1 MNIGFVGLGKLGLP
15 VALAIESKG
24 HKVYGYD
31 TDPAVAESL
40 KQRKARYEE
49 EGLQELLDK
58 TSLTLVSQPTEL
70 WFCDIVFVA
79 VQTPHDPLYEG
90 VTPIPDTR
98 RDFDYTHLE
107 TALKSLSAA
116 ATYWPDRG
124 PLQVAVI
131 STVLPGTFKRL
142 RQITHPKID
151 LYYNPFFIAMGTA
164 IADFLHPE
172 FVLIG
177 TDHVAN
183 PVTKFYLELHG
194 HKVRIIDT
202 TIENAEVIKVT
213 YNTFISLKLAFA
225 NTVMEL
231 CHKLP
236 NTDCDTVI
244 DALSNGNRRII
255 SPAYLRGG
263 MGDGGACHPRD
274 NIAMSWLAGEL
285 GLSHNLFDDIMQA
298 RQYQTLWLA
307 EQIINTYEET
317 KLPVVI
323 LGEAFKANTNI
334 TAGSPARL
342 LTHYLKTWR
351 VPHTVADP
359 YCGKP
364 LTKLEP
370 AIYFIAT
377 DHDCWQGIR
386 FPAGSHILDPWRN
399 YSKAAVACTYIPIG
413 IGAEPE
419 DLNCDPQ

>member
-364 LTKLEP
+364 LTEQVA

-377 DHDCWQGIR
+377 AHDCWQGIG
-386 FPAGSHILDPWRN
+386 FPAGSYVIDPWRKYEAPAN
-399 YSKAAVACTYIPIG
+399 CTYIPIG
-413 IGAEPE
+413 IGP
-419 DLNCDPQ
+419 DQQ

>member
-1 MNIGFVGLGKLGLP
+1 MNIGFIGLGKLGLP

-58 TSLTLVSQPTEL
+58 TSLTLVRQPTEL

-98 RDFDYTHLE
+98 RDFHYGYLE
-107 TALKSLSAA
+107 DALKSLSAA

-177 TDHVAN
+177 STSK
-183 PVTKFYLELHG
+183 PELLTRFYKSIHG
-194 HKVRIIDT
+194 EDLT
-202 TIENAEVIKVT
+202 FCATIENAEVIKVT
-213 YNTFISLKLAFA
+213 YNTFISLKLAFT

-236 NTDCDTVI
+236 NTDCDVVI
-244 DALSNGNRRII
+244 GALSNGYRRII

-298 RQYQTLWLA
+298 RQYQTLWQA
-307 EQIINTYEET
+307 EQIINTHEET

-342 LTHYLKTWR
+342 LTHYLRTWR

-364 LTKLEP
+364 LTSLEP

-377 DHDCWQGIR
+377 DHDCWEDIE

-399 YSKAAVACTYIPIG
+399 YVKAPHGCTYIPIG
-413 IGAEPE
+413 IGP
-419 DLNCDPQ
+419 DQQ

>member
-40 KQRKARYEE
+40 RQRKARYEE
-49 EGLQELLDK
+49 EGLQELLDN
-58 TSLTLVSQPTEL
+58 TRLTLVSQPTEL

-98 RDFDYTHLE
+98 KDFDYTHLE
-107 TALKSLSAA
+107 AALKSLSAA
-116 ATYWPDRG
+116 AVYWPDRG

-164 IADFLHPE
+164 IEDFLHPE
-172 FVLIG
+172 FVLISS
-177 TDHVAN
+177 DVN
-183 PVTKFYLELHG
+183 PEPLIKFYRSIHAEDLLF
-194 HKVRIIDT
+194 RA

-244 DALSNGNRRII
+244 DALSKGHRRII

-377 DHDCWQGIR
+377 DHDCWEDIE
-386 FPAGSHILDPWRN
+386 FPAGSYILDPWRIYFRASSN
-399 YSKAAVACTYIPIG
+399 CTYVPIG
-413 IGAEPE
+413 IGP
-419 DLNCDPQ
+419 DPQ